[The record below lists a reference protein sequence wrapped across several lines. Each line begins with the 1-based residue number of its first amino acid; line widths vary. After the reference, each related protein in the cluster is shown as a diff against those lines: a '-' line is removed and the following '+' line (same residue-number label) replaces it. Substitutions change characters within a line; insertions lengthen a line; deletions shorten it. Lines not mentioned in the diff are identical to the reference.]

1 MTGARDR
8 AEGMSTHHR
17 REARLQEAH
26 AVQRAG
32 IPGVEAQG
40 MLLSQRTNSP
50 GEIKHM
56 QTKLTRGPLVRDG

>member
-56 QTKLTRGPLVRDG
+56 Q